1 LAQVIKK
8 RKIVIASVLKPVDD
22 TRMFE
27 KMGQTLADTGRY
39 EVHIIGFPGTSQKTY
54 PGIALHPSRPFQRI
68 SLERIRMPFRIFR
81 MLLTLSPDVII
92 ATTHELLLATVAVR
106 LFRKARVIYDVQEN
120 YFRNILY
127 LPTFPLLLRPLLALW
142 VRAWERLLTLFV
154 SRVIVS
160 EQGYVDELRFIR
172 RKAVVIQNKV
182 KRSAIRPRVAQSRG
196 GKRLLFSGTL
206 AESTG
211 VFTAIH
217 MANELHEHDP
227 SVHLTIIGYCAHANA
242 LRQIQEA
249 IQGRDYITLIGGD
262 KLVSHDAIMEAIAEA
277 DFGLIAYPPNPST
290 RNTIPTKLFEYLGAR
305 LPILLINHPPW
316 MEFCAPYSAALVFDP
331 SHIDP
336 AEMLHRMRNTEF
348 YTRNPGE
355 EVLWESEA
363 GRLVAT
369 VDDAVPG

>member
-1 LAQVIKK
+1 
-8 RKIVIASVLKPVDD
+8 
-22 TRMFE
+22 
-27 KMGQTLADTGRY
+27 
-39 EVHIIGFPGTSQKTY
+39 
-54 PGIALHPSRPFQRI
+54 
-68 SLERIRMPFRIFR
+68 
-81 MLLTLSPDVII
+81 
-92 ATTHELLLATVAVR
+92 
-106 LFRKARVIYDVQEN
+106 
-120 YFRNILY
+120 
-127 LPTFPLLLRPLLALW
+127 
-142 VRAWERLLTLFV
+142 
-154 SRVIVS
+154 
-160 EQGYVDELRFIR
+160 
-172 RKAVVIQNKV
+172 
-182 KRSAIRPRVAQSRG
+182 AQSRG

-227 SVHLTIIGYCAHANA
+227 SVHLTIIGYCAHAIA

-249 IQGRDYITLIGGD
+249 IQGRDYITLIGCD
-262 KLVSHDAIMEAIAEA
+262 KLVSHDAIMEAIAES

-305 LPILLINHPPW
+305 LPILLINPPPW

-331 SHIDP
+331 SHTDP